1 MPFGEHRAPT
11 QAEIGR
17 WSPEERARVARA
29 LDEMVDRPRPTHT
42 LRRRRTLILAIT
54 AGGVVALLGWTAY
67 LTATLPDGISVGA
80 WRTAWVGFD
89 AVLIAVLGTSAWL
102 VWNRRQLAVTGL
114 TIAASLLVIDAWL
127 DVCLSWSTPEQWSA
141 IASAVFV
148 EIPIA
153 LVLGITVARVLGQ
166 SFAVVQQLRGE
177 GASKIP
183 LWRQPVVMLPPQT
196 HGPDPGVS
204 ASDG

>member
-1 MPFGEHRAPT
+1 MSFSEHRAPT
-11 QAEIGR
+11 QAEIER
-17 WSPEERARVARA
+17 WLPEERARVARA
-29 LDEMVDRPRPTHT
+29 LDELLDRPLPAGT

-54 AGGVVALLGWTAY
+54 AGGVVALLGWIAY

-80 WRTAWVGFD
+80 WRTAWIGFD
-89 AVLIAVLGTSAWL
+89 TMLIAVLGTSAWL

-114 TIAASLLVIDAWL
+114 TIAASLLVVDAWI
-127 DVCLSWSTPEQWSA
+127 DVCLSWSTPEQSSA
-141 IASAVFV
+141 IASAAFV

-153 LVLGITVARVLGQ
+153 VVLGVTVSRVLGQ
-166 SFAVVQQLRGE
+166 SFAVVQQLRGQ

-183 LWRQPVVMLPPQT
+183 LWRQPVVMLPPQA
-196 HGPDPGVS
+196 PDPDPDVG